1 MTSDNLSAT
10 ASEGQTDDQPGTSA
24 TPEAGPDR
32 AATSAHEQAHDTL
45 RVWLRLLS
53 CTTLIENQISSR
65 LRGVF
70 ETTLPRFDVLAQLAR
85 FPDGLL
91 MSELSQRLM
100 VSNGNI
106 TGLTDTLER
115 DGLVERVLLPED
127 RRARKVRLTARGR
140 EIFAHMAATHESWIN
155 AWFASLT
162 PAEQQTLYTLL
173 GKLKQGIQ
181 TEA

>member
-1 MTSDNLSAT
+1 MTIDKLSSTTGEGLLPGQPAT
-10 ASEGQTDDQPGTSA
+10 TEAVHDTSA
-24 TPEAGPDR
+24 ASGP
-32 AATSAHEQAHDTL
+32 EQAHDAL

-65 LRGVF
+65 LRGEF

-115 DGLVERVLLPED
+115 DGLVERLLLPED
-127 RRARKVRLTARGR
+127 RRARKVRLTERGR
-140 EIFAHMAATHESWIN
+140 EVFAHMATTHESWIN
-155 AWFASLT
+155 VWFSSLT
-162 PAEQQTLYTLL
+162 PTEQQALYTLL
-173 GKLKQGIQ
+173 GKLKHGMS
-181 TEA
+181 A